1 MCIRDSSCACS
12 FFQRGRSSRET
23 KALPGPACGGRCGAA
38 VPGVAVRSEAA
49 AAKSSGA
56 RTWPSEAHWPV
67 TRRAPGRFS
76 LLRIGIRFL
85 FAPAPAACIALDSS
99 RLSLSCGDERARRW
113 GGASGLATWFMP
125 KPCAKRNEKEFRV
138 KRPRSMHHQSRI
150 GTPQSAKS
158 RDYVRIS
165 TSGKHASGKD
175 VGYARI
181 EKPDAFSFRFA
192 YNGLRLS

>member
-1 MCIRDSSCACS
+1 MHI
-12 FFQRGRSSRET
+12 F
-23 KALPGPACGGRCGAA
+23 
-38 VPGVAVRSEAA
+38 
-49 AAKSSGA
+49 
-56 RTWPSEAHWPV
+56 
-67 TRRAPGRFS
+67 
-76 LLRIGIRFL
+76 
-85 FAPAPAACIALDSS
+85 DSS
-99 RLSLSCGDERARRW
+99 RLALSCGDERARLW

-125 KPCAKRNEKEFRV
+125 KPCEKRNEKEFRV

-192 YNGLRLS
+192 YNGLRLSCLLYTSGRSKCREWVQGTQGPVCESDKSRPACPLFGTADRCGLFLARLTVMAGISPFSMP